1 MMTRDQ
7 VLAELGPVDDG
18 VVAEIV
24 ALAPTPAELAEAR
37 GWRAADD
44 VFMDGGR
51 PPPSGRVGR
60 VIRIL
65 QRLDEEAEAILEG
78 R

>member
-1 MMTRDQ
+1 MITRDQ
-7 VLAELGPVDDG
+7 VIATLGPVDDG
-18 VVAEIV
+18 VVAEIIG
-24 ALAPTPAELAEAR
+24 LDPSPAELAEAR
-37 GWRAADD
+37 GWMAADD

-51 PPPSGRVGR
+51 PLPSERVGR

-65 QRLDEEAEAILEG
+65 ERLDEEAEAAAEG

>member
-7 VLAELGPVDDG
+7 VIAELGPVDDG
-18 VVAEIV
+18 VVAEIIGLNP
-24 ALAPTPAELAEAR
+24 APAELAEAR
-37 GWRAADD
+37 GWMAAGD

-51 PPPSGRVGR
+51 PLPGGRVGR

-65 QRLDEEAEAILEG
+65 QRLEHEAEAILEG